1 MSINISVK
9 LQIKNGRHVTEANA
23 NKLFALS
30 KKGALAGHV
39 TGTNIDLKNYI
50 PRYAFVKEAQGW
62 IAREQ
67 NFNFGI
73 CGHRKTLREQ
83 VIAVALGGR
92 QEIVF
97 ED

>member
-9 LQIKNGRHVTEANA
+9 LQINNGRYVTEANA

-30 KKGALAGHV
+30 QKGALAGLV
-39 TGTNIDLKNYI
+39 FGTNIDLENYT

-67 NFNFGI
+67 TFNLSI

-83 VIAVALGGR
+83 VIAVAMSGR
-92 QEIVF
+92 HEIVF
-97 ED
+97 EG